1 MSVLSELREDWQGI
15 PVPVPGETVVL
26 APRHPLAEKFK
37 AFQTSGDG
45 ERGTCGTELPRV
57 VNHWFSYSRAREVFI
72 LEDPDGRRHA
82 ETFPV
87 SPGFAM
93 DRLELWIRTLGPS
106 DAWDLEAE
114 HRAQEKLRGLV
125 SDRQWRHFELTG
137 TFLET
142 SPRSRLTYLLSA
154 RPAHA
159 GPLASGHR
167 RRRGPNDLHRGALPT
182 SRGLLRGDMV
192 GLHGALRRPY
202 RPSPRDAGGRG
213 RLLEAV
219 EPPSPLAAGGRR
231 LTMSVTLRGQDRR
244 PAKERT
250 VLEREGEVVA
260 ALRDASWYRR
270 PSTTPG
276 TDEFG
281 RANRAHGAGRYH
293 VATLTLVDGE
303 EDPDA
308 PISACGRSPLDLEG
322 SERPAPE
329 VESFMRCGRPGCR
342 ERWPAP

>member
-57 VNHWFSYSRAREVFI
+57 VNHWYSHSRARDVFI
-72 LEDPDGRRHA
+72 LEAPDGRRHA
-82 ETFPV
+82 EVFPV

-142 SPRSRLTYLLSA
+142 SPRSRLTYLF
-154 RPAHA
+154 
-159 GPLASGHR
+159 
-167 RRRGPNDLHRGALPT
+167 RRGRPTLAL
-182 SRGLLRGDMV
+182 
-192 GLHGALRRPY
+192 
-202 RPSPRDAGGRG
+202 SPRDIEGDA
-213 RLLEAV
+213 
-219 EPPSPLAAGGRR
+219 
-231 LTMSVTLRGQDRR
+231 DRM
-244 PAKERT
+244 T
-250 VLEREGEVVA
+250 CIA
-260 ALRDASWYRR
+260 ALCLHPVGYYAGTWSGCMVPSDDLIAHLLAMRADEADFWRQSNHHR
-270 PSTTPG
+270 PWRP
-276 TDEFG
+276 E
-281 RANRAHGAGRYH
+281 AG
-293 VATLTLVDGE
+293 V
-303 EDPDA
+303 
-308 PISACGRSPLDLEG
+308 
-322 SERPAPE
+322 
-329 VESFMRCGRPGCR
+329 
-342 ERWPAP
+342 